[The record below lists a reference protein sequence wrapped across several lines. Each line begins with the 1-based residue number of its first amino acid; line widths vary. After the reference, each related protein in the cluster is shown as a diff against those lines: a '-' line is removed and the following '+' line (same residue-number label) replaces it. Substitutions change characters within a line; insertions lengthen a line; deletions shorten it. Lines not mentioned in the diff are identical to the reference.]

1 MSLYDWLL
9 FLHVLTAFAAVAA
22 VVLLSAILAAT
33 WRSAG
38 VVDAGPFL
46 RMSRLGSRLWD
57 VGGVGT
63 LIFGIWLAI
72 DVEGYELWDAWI
84 VAALV
89 LWVIAAAAGTRVGAG
104 YRRAFGADAG
114 HGELGGSIRSQR
126 ALVVHTV
133 LVLAVAALLIVM
145 IYKPG
150 A

>member
-9 FLHVLTAFAAVAA
+9 FLHVLAAFAAVAA

>member
-9 FLHVLTAFAAVAA
+9 FLHVLAGFAAVAS

-46 RMSRLGSRLWD
+46 RMSTLGSRLWD
-57 VGGVGT
+57 VGGMGT
-63 LIFGIWLAI
+63 LVLGIWLAI
-72 DVEGYELWDAWI
+72 YAEGYELWDGWI
-84 VAALV
+84 LAALV
-89 LWVIAAAAGTRVGAG
+89 LWAIAAAAGMRVGAG
-104 YRRAFGADAG
+104 FRRAFGADAAQG
-114 HGELGGSIRSQR
+114 DLGGSIRSQR
-126 ALVVHTV
+126 ALIVHAV
-133 LVLAVAALLIVM
+133 MALSVAALLVVM

>member
-1 MSLYDWLL
+1 VSLYDWLL
-9 FLHVLTAFAAVAA
+9 FLHVLAAFAAVAA

-38 VVDAGPFL
+38 VADAGPFL

-72 DVEGYELWDAWI
+72 DVEGYELWDGWI

-104 YRRAFGADAG
+104 FRRAFGADAG

-133 LVLAVAALLIVM
+133 MVVAVAALLIVM

>member
-1 MSLYDWLL
+1 MTLYDWLL

-33 WRSAG
+33 WRSVG
-38 VVDAGPFL
+38 IVDAGPFL

-57 VGGVGT
+57 VGGAGT
-63 LIFGIWLAI
+63 LIFGIWLAVY
-72 DVEGYELWDAWI
+72 VEGYELWDGWI

-104 YRRAFGADAG
+104 FRRAFGADAG

-126 ALVVHTV
+126 ALVVHAIQ
-133 LVLAVAALLIVM
+133 VLAVAALLIVM

>member
-1 MSLYDWLL
+1 VSLYDWLL
-9 FLHVLTAFAAVAA
+9 FLHVLAAFSAVAA

-104 YRRAFGADAG
+104 FRRAFGADAG

>member
-9 FLHVLTAFAAVAA
+9 FLHVLAAFAAGAA
-22 VVLLSAILAAT
+22 VVLLSAILAVT

-38 VVDAGPFL
+38 VVDTRPFL

-63 LIFGIWLAI
+63 LIFGIWLAVY
-72 DVEGYELWDAWI
+72 VEGYELWDGWI
-84 VAALV
+84 VAAFV
-89 LWVIAAAAGTRVGAG
+89 LWVIAAAAGTRVGAAF
-104 YRRAFGADAG
+104 RRAFGADAG

-133 LVLAVAALLIVM
+133 MALAVAALLIVM

>member
-1 MSLYDWLL
+1 VTLYDWLL
-9 FLHVLTAFAAVAA
+9 FLHVLAAFAAVAA
-22 VVLLSAILAAT
+22 VVLLSAILAAS

-38 VVDAGPFL
+38 VVDAAPFL
-46 RMSRLGSRLWD
+46 RLSRLGSRLWD

-63 LIFGIWLAI
+63 LIFGIWLAVY
-72 DVEGYELWDAWI
+72 VEGYELWDGWI
-84 VAALV
+84 VAAFV

-104 YRRAFGADAG
+104 FRRAFGADAG
-114 HGELGGSIRSQR
+114 NRELGGSIRSQR

-133 LVLAVAALLIVM
+133 MALAVTALLIVM

>member
-1 MSLYDWLL
+1 MTLYDWLL

-63 LIFGIWLAI
+63 LIFGIWLAVY
-72 DVEGYELWDAWI
+72 VEGYELWDGWI
-84 VAALV
+84 VAAFV
-89 LWVIAAAAGTRVGAG
+89 LWVIAAAAGTRVGAAF
-104 YRRAFGADAG
+104 RRAFGADVG

-133 LVLAVAALLIVM
+133 MVLAVAALLIVM